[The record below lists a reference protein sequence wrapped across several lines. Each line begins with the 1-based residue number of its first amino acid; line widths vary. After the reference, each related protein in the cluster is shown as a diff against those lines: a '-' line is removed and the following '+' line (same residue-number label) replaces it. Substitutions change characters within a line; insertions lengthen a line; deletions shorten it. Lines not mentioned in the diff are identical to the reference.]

1 MASWYGITYAIS
13 NMAFANFNQ
22 LENTKKENL
31 PIISGVLINALHC
44 TKYKIFLL
52 LLTHG
57 TQQET
62 YNYVLFNFQIIDISF
77 GLLT

>member
-1 MASWYGITYAIS
+1 MTSWYGITDAIS

-22 LENTKKENL
+22 SEHTKKENL
-31 PIISGVLINALHC
+31 PIISGVLLDALHC
-44 TKYKIFLL
+44 THYHNFLL

-62 YNYVLFNFQIIDISF
+62 YNYVLFNFQIIDIAF